1 MAEKVTF
8 DGTNKLIVVN
18 NGETELDAKE
28 DIYSA
33 WKRWMIE
40 QESYGLTSKY
50 EQALRT
56 VAGDPITATQSVSP
70 YYFLLNGW
78 VLRPYEGDHLLTIT
92 GNLFVDGGGNPFT
105 STVGSYNVTINLV
118 TSPQS
123 ITTVVSVSG
132 GTVLTDEESEYI
144 LSLPSETLIANEVWS
159 EILSGGR
166 TQGSAEDVLLQIKKL
181 VNLVPGL
188 V

>member
-8 DGTNKLIVVN
+8 DGPNKLIVIN
-18 NGETELDAKE
+18 NGETDLNAQE

-33 WKRWMIE
+33 WKRWMTE
-40 QESYGLTSKY
+40 QESYGLSSKY
-50 EQALRT
+50 EQAFRT
-56 VAGDPITATQSVSP
+56 VGGDPITVTQAVSP

-78 VLRPYEGDHLLTIT
+78 VIRPYEGNHLLTIT
-92 GNLFVDGGGNPFT
+92 GNVFVDGGGNPFT
-105 STVGSYNVTINLV
+105 PTVGSYNVTINLV

-123 ITTVVSVSG
+123 LTTVVSVSG
-132 GTVLTDEESEYI
+132 GTVLTDDQANFI
-144 LSLPSETLIANEVWS
+144 FSLPSETLIAQEVWS
-159 EILSGGR
+159 EILSGGV
-166 TQGSAEDVLLQIKKL
+166 TNSAEDVLLQIKKL